1 MTMMTLQE
9 YLTPDP
15 SLRGPRSCPEF
26 MPDAPPSLTSREMS
40 LHSAISVHG
49 YTFIDGRKVW
59 YESILERC
67 CALLGRLRPDL
78 AEVAEQP
85 PAVTYVDDAG
95 RQRQHTFDF
104 RFTQIE
110 GARWLLAVK
119 PSALVAK
126 SGIDRVVELVAEQI
140 SPSVADFV
148 VLFTEKELSEVDLFN
163 AEAVNMATRDAW
175 PEDDAKLTSIIRK
188 LKADITIDD
197 LAEKSGLGGYGYDA
211 VVRAVDAGRL
221 RLVEYQKLELD
232 AVVTRAAKHRT

>member
-1 MTMMTLQE
+1 M
-9 YLTPDP
+9 
-15 SLRGPRSCPEF
+15 
-26 MPDAPPSLTSREMS
+26 
-40 LHSAISVHG
+40 
-49 YTFIDGRKVW
+49 
-59 YESILERC
+59 
-67 CALLGRLRPDL
+67 

-95 RQRQHTFDF
+95 RERQHTFDF
-104 RFTQIE
+104 RFTQTA
-110 GARWLLAVK
+110 GTRSLFAVK

-163 AEAVNMATRDAW
+163 AEAVNMATRDAC
-175 PEDDAKLTSIIRK
+175 PEDDAKVANIIRK

-197 LAEKSGLGGYGYDA
+197 LVEKSGLGGYGYDA